1 MFDNAGLRRLLV
13 DHGENLTL
21 RIHTIGTFNT
31 STLTQA
37 RTTTDYTV
45 RGYFYD
51 FSPSMIDG
59 TSVMQGDR
67 RVVLDSKTS
76 APITT
81 PEPKPNDKIVG
92 NGDVVNIVHV
102 KKIISN
108 GQLMCYI
115 LHVRE

>member
-1 MFDNAGLRRLLV
+1 MFDNAGLRKLLV

-21 RIHTIGTFNT
+21 SIHTINSFDTA
-31 STLTQA
+31 TLTQA
-37 RTTTDYTV
+37 RTVTNHTV
-45 RGYFYD
+45 KTYLYD
-51 FSPSMIDG
+51 FTPSMIDG
-59 TSVMQGDR
+59 TSVLQGDR
-67 RVVLDSKTS
+67 RAVLDSKTS
-76 APITT
+76 TGITT
-81 PEPKPNDKIVG
+81 PEPRPNDKIVG